1 MLFPFIFFYHG
12 IASYLKNNY
21 LCKRKPKTYSYMYN
35 SIIPQNLI
43 DQAQNFYGIKL
54 LLEDAI
60 LYLESGNAASPG
72 AFIEWIHKQN
82 KPSFI

>member
-1 MLFPFIFFYHG
+1 
-12 IASYLKNNY
+12 
-21 LCKRKPKTYSYMYN
+21 MYN
-35 SIIPQNLI
+35 SITPQNLI

-72 AFIEWIHKQN
+72 AFIEWILKQN